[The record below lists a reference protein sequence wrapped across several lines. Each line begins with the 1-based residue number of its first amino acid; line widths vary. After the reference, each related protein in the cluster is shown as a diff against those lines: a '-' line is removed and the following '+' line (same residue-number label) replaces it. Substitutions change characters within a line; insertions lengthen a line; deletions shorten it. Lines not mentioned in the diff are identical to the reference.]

1 MTFAFNSILAVID
14 PTTDNQ
20 RALER
25 ALGVAAAN
33 GAAVHAYLC
42 CFSSAR
48 ADDFAGLQ
56 RVEIERHA
64 SWLATLAARYAA
76 QGQTFT
82 HEVEWSDDWREGIAR
97 AAARRGCDL
106 IVKSTYRHHPARRR
120 LLKTSDWVVLRRA
133 ACAVLLVK
141 QERATP
147 LRCLLAAV
155 DVEADDDAHRQLNTD
170 IIAGATQL
178 KSGAT
183 DCVLHAVSACQGN
196 DRVGQAARLAAMAG
210 VEPAYAHA
218 LVATPEDAI
227 VDCAAL
233 VAADLVIIGSVA
245 RHGLGALTHGNT
257 AERALDRLD
266 ADLLVMTLR
275 R

>member
-1 MTFAFNSILAVID
+1 MTLAFNSILAVID

-25 ALGVAAAN
+25 ALGLAAAH
-33 GAAVHAYLC
+33 GATVHAYLC
-42 CFSSAR
+42 CFSSAK

-56 RVEIERHA
+56 RVEIARHA

-82 HEVEWSDDWREGIAR
+82 HEVEWSDDWREGITR
-97 AAARRGCDL
+97 AAARGGCDL

-120 LLKTSDWVVLRRA
+120 LLKTSDWVLLRRA
-133 ACAVLLVK
+133 ACPVLLVK
-141 QERATP
+141 QEHAMP
-147 LRCLLAAV
+147 LRCILAAV

-170 IIAGATQL
+170 IIACATQL
-178 KSGAT
+178 KSGAS
-183 DCVLHAVSACQGN
+183 DCVLHAVSACQGS
-196 DRVGQAARLAAMAG
+196 DRLRQATRLAAMAG

-233 VAADLVIIGSVA
+233 VEADLVVIGSVA
-245 RHGLGALTHGNT
+245 RHGLGARTHGNT
-257 AERALDRLD
+257 AERALDVLD
-266 ADLLVMTLR
+266 ADLLVVTLR